1 MDWVASIHSAR
12 RVGPWVEQRFSAAL
26 RPFWNWALQFAEK
39 TRFWVEQRF
48 SAGERTCSRASEEN
62 ELSEPPAP
70 DGRSSLARCF
80 SAGERTRSRTIEA
93 NKLSENPAP
102 EGRSSLAQRF
112 SAGDAGRNDSSP
124 GGTTEFSPKH
134 CACGRTPEPRKAP
147 TPNRYSG
154 GHDF

>member
-26 RPFWNWALQFAEK
+26 RPFWNWALQSAEK
-39 TRFWVEQRF
+39 ARFWVEQRF

-62 ELSEPPAP
+62 ELSE
-70 DGRSSLARCF
+70 R
-80 SAGERTRSRTIEA
+80 
-93 NKLSENPAP
+93 PAP

-124 GGTTEFSPKH
+124 GGTTEFSP
-134 CACGRTPEPRKAP
+134 T
-147 TPNRYSG
+147 
-154 GHDF
+154 